1 MTKLQFFHVDA
12 FASRLFAGNPAAV
25 VPLEDW
31 LPDPVLQSIAAE
43 NNLSETA
50 FFASRGEDF
59 DLRWFTPTIEV
70 ELCGHATLAAA
81 YVIVTHLQTRR
92 QRVRFHTKS
101 GVLTVERDG
110 QRLNLD
116 FPSRMPEPVD
126 QGCKELVAEALGQQ
140 PIDVFK
146 SGKLLALLPSSAAV
160 RAARPDFA
168 KVKALEGQGLII
180 TAPAG
185 AGERPADF
193 VSRFFAPHAGV
204 NEDPVTGSA
213 HCLLTPFWAKRLKKN
228 ALHALQV
235 SARGGELF
243 CTNKGSRV
251 IISGQV
257 VPYLEGQISVPIAR
271 QTWQAAK

>member
-1 MTKLQFFHVDA
+1 MQKLSFFHVDA

-31 LPDPVLQSIAAE
+31 LPDPVLQAIAAE

-50 FFASRGEDF
+50 FFSSRGEDF
-59 DLRWFTPTIEV
+59 DLRWFTPKIEV

-81 YVIVTHLQTRR
+81 YVIVTHLQPRR
-92 QRVRFHTKS
+92 QRIRFHTKS

-116 FPSRMPEPVD
+116 FPARPLEPVD
-126 QGCKELVAEALGQQ
+126 QGCKDLVAEALGQT
-140 PIDVFK
+140 PLDVFK
-146 SGKLLALLPSSAAV
+146 AGKILALLPSSASV

-193 VSRFFAPHAGV
+193 VSRYFAPHAGID
-204 NEDPVTGSA
+204 EDPVTGSA
-213 HCLLTPFWAKRLKKN
+213 HCLLTPFWAKRLKKS

-257 VPYLEGQISVPIAR
+257 IPYLEGQISVPVAR